1 MAIAVLAL
9 TSVLAAANAAN
20 DVSKGVATLVG
31 SGLASVQRA
40 IAWGI
45 VTTAAG
51 GLVAAFATQGLV
63 KTFSGGGIVHGAP
76 AGAPFFLAVAIGAV
90 VWLAFATATG
100 MPVSTT
106 HSLFGA
112 LIGVALVER
121 GLAALA
127 WQTALVKIA
136 APLILSP
143 LIGAALVLGVLPA
156 VRRGF
161 ARYGNACVC
170 VEEQPAVLST
180 AGAASMTLSAPNI
193 VAAASCAQPVVAR
206 VKAVDTMH
214 WATSGATSFF
224 RGMNDVPKI
233 VAIGIGAAAA
243 AGMSSKLVYVLVVV
257 AMSCG
262 ALMGQRVVRTLACK
276 LTRIEPDS
284 GLAANAVTSFLVG
297 IASAWSLPVSTT
309 HVSSGAIFGIGASRN
324 GTLDWSA
331 LRGIVTA
338 WAVTLP
344 ASAVLAGVT
353 FALLV

>member
-9 TSVLAAANAAN
+9 TFVLAGANAAN

-31 SGLASVQRA
+31 SGLASVRRA

-51 GLVAAFATQGLV
+51 GVVAAFAAQGLV

-76 AGAPFFLAVAIGAV
+76 AGASFLLAVAVGAV
-90 VWLAFATATG
+90 LWLAFATVTG
-100 MPVSTT
+100 LPVSTT

-112 LIGVALVER
+112 LIGVAIVER
-121 GLAALA
+121 GVASLA
-127 WQTALVKIA
+127 WQTALLKIA

-143 LIGAALVLGVLPA
+143 LIGAALVLAVLPA
-156 VRRGF
+156 IRRGF
-161 ARYGNACVC
+161 ARYGNHCVC
-170 VEEQPAVLST
+170 VEEPAPLLSAT
-180 AGAASMTLSAPNI
+180 GAASVALGAPAI
-193 VAAASCAQPVVAR
+193 VAAASCAQPVAAR

-214 WATSGATSFF
+214 WLSSGTTSFF

-243 AGMSSKLVYVLVVV
+243 AGISSKLVYALVVV

-262 ALMGQRVVRTLACK
+262 ALVGQRVVRTLALK
-276 LTRIEPDS
+276 VTRIEPDT
-284 GLAANAVTSFLVG
+284 GLAANAVTSLLVG
-297 IASAWSLPVSTT
+297 IASSWSLPVSTT
-309 HVSSGAIFGIGASRN
+309 HVSSGAIFGIGASRD

-338 WAVTLP
+338 WGVTLP
-344 ASAVLAGVT
+344 ASAILAGT
-353 FALLV
+353 ASALL

>member
-9 TSVLAAANAAN
+9 TFVLAGANAAN

-31 SGLASVQRA
+31 SGLASVRRA

-63 KTFSGGGIVHGAP
+63 KTFSGGGIVDGAP
-76 AGAPFFLAVAIGAV
+76 AGATFLLAVAVGAV
-90 VWLAFATATG
+90 LWLAFATATG
-100 MPVSTT
+100 LPVSTT

-112 LIGVALVER
+112 LIGVAIVER
-121 GLAALA
+121 GLEALA

-143 LIGAALVLGVLPA
+143 LIGAALVLAVLPA
-156 VRRGF
+156 IRRGF
-161 ARYGNACVC
+161 ARFENHCVC
-170 VEEQPAVLST
+170 VEEAVLAT
-180 AGAASMTLSAPNI
+180 TGAASLSLAAPTI

-214 WATSGATSFF
+214 WVSSGATSFF

-243 AGMSSKLVYVLVVV
+243 AGMSSTLVYALVVV

-262 ALMGQRVVRTLACK
+262 ALLGQRVVRTLACNV
-276 LTRIEPDS
+276 TRIEPDS
-284 GLAANAVTSFLVG
+284 GLAANAVTSLLVG
-297 IASAWSLPVSTT
+297 VASSWSLPVSTT
-309 HVSSGAIFGIGASRN
+309 HVSSGAIFGIGASRS

-331 LRGIVTA
+331 LRGIVMA
-338 WAVTLP
+338 WGVTLP
-344 ASAVLAGVT
+344 ASALLAGAA
-353 FALLV
+353 FALLG